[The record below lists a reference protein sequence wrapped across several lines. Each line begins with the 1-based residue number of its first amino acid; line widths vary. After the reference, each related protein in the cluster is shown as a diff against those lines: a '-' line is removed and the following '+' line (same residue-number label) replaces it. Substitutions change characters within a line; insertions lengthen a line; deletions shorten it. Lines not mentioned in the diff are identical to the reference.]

1 MSLRG
6 RLTREGDE
14 KLLNPPVCQ
23 PVETKAAIGV
33 APKPKEQEAQLVVS
47 CLMGPCF
54 NDVITFPYAAD
65 HVPQR
70 GRLHTQWTCLLSYYH
85 SVSYEPGA
93 QACLAT
99 VLPTFA
105 AEICSI
111 STVRVIAAMTA
122 CPSLIT
128 SCAASASFMLSART

>member
-70 GRLHTQWTCLLSYYH
+70 GRLHTQWTCLLLFITLS
-85 SVSYEPGA
+85 
-93 QACLAT
+93 LT
-99 VLPTFA
+99 NRVLKLVWLLF
-105 AEICSI
+105 
-111 STVRVIAAMTA
+111 
-122 CPSLIT
+122 CPPLLPRS
-128 SCAASASFMLSART
+128 AASAQ